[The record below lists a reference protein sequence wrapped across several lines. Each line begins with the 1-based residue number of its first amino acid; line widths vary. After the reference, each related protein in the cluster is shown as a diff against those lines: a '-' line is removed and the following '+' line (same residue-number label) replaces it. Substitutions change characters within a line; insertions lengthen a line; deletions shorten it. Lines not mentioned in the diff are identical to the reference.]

1 MTGKK
6 LAHLALSDNGFLF
19 DSATGHTYSLN
30 QTGTSI
36 LRLLIKGVSVE
47 EIMTSIME
55 EYEISAENISK
66 DLNQF
71 LHFISELGLIERN
84 CV

>member
-71 LHFISELGLIERN
+71 LHFISELGLIERG

>member
-36 LRLLIKGVSVE
+36 LKLLIKGVCVE

-55 EYEISAENISK
+55 EYEISAEDILK

-71 LHFISELGLIERN
+71 LHFISELGLIERS
-84 CV
+84 